1 VRRVIPKV
9 IAKLPYYLRSLN
21 SLRRIAT
28 ARSITR
34 CIVLRDRRLNL
45 TDGSTL
51 ELSGMIDLL
60 VVKETLCDDV
70 YGLADLNAL
79 DGVVVDV
86 GAGIGDFTIAAAS
99 RSPWLRVVS
108 YEPNP
113 IAFGLLERN
122 VAARGHSNV
131 TLAPVAVGTRDAYV
145 LHQLASGPRATA
157 ADEGSDGTA
166 ILVDAVRL
174 DRSLP
179 PDPVRLLKID
189 CEGLELDVL
198 QSGVGVMD
206 RVERVVVEFHR
217 HLLPNADTRVAQ
229 FLGTFGFQTRTRF
242 DRYDERIGYV
252 AATRPLTDRRLDRR
266 YTQWGGSRRGQSAAL
281 NSGNGNVPSR
291 RKM

>member
-1 VRRVIPKV
+1 MIPKA

-28 ARSITR
+28 ARSIAR
-34 CIVLRDRRLNL
+34 CAVLRGRRLNL

-70 YGLADLNAL
+70 YGLRELNAL

-99 RSPWLRVVS
+99 RSRRLQVLS

-113 IAFGLLERN
+113 IAFCLLERN
-122 VAARGHSNV
+122 VAAQGYSNV
-131 TLAPVAVGTRDAYV
+131 TLARAAVGTRDTYV
-145 LHQLASGPRATA
+145 LHDVARGPRATA
-157 ADEGSDGTA
+157 AHRGGDDTA
-166 ILVDAVRL
+166 LMVDAVRL

-179 PDPVRLLKID
+179 PGPVRLLKID

-198 QSGVGVMD
+198 QSAAGVMG
-206 RVERVVVEFHR
+206 RIERVVVEFHR
-217 HLLPNADTRVAQ
+217 HLLPNADTRVAE
-229 FLGTFGFQTRTRF
+229 FLGSFGFQTRTRF
-242 DRYDERIGYV
+242 DRYDESIGYV
-252 AATRPLTDRRLDRR
+252 AATRPVTNR
-266 YTQWGGSRRGQSAAL
+266 
-281 NSGNGNVPSR
+281 
-291 RKM
+291 